1 MALTERDYLHIH
13 KGEDTY
19 LLLRADSHYCF
30 IWIDAKWSES
40 AFHKLLR
47 IYPCS
52 EETLRKHGYRASA
65 FKAETLRYV
74 ITRGTKT
81 DDELELWVG
90 ADLRQYTFGS
100 DYTQEFLDSFF
111 TGARVHHHQPEQ
123 WNGLPMPT
131 IHKIAWGLNG
141 FSILLAF
148 VFSFWGE
155 PSRLLAVLCILCQ
168 LVAIA
173 LPMFFRESFTL
184 EEETFKTYG
193 AKPKCR
199 PGKLWPALVAPAI
212 AMTLNMLENFTMEGR
227 YLFVMMGIMLLVEV
241 AAFIGG
247 LVNSIRV
254 RTTPVNYV
262 LLALLLMIFSS
273 GTVGQL
279 NYVLDFHDKPS
290 YEAQV
295 LDKRQYRGSNSTS
308 YYCTVELP
316 NGEHKEFSV
325 RRSIYEQTEIG
336 EEVLIT
342 DYAGAFGIP
351 FSTLETIE
359 ED

>member
-13 KGEDTY
+13 RGENTF
-19 LLLRADSHYCF
+19 LLLRASSHYHM
-30 IWIDAKWSES
+30 IWIDAKWSEK
-40 AFHKLLR
+40 ALQKLLR

-52 EETLRKHGYRASA
+52 EEVLRKQGFRASA
-65 FKAETLRYV
+65 FKAENLRYV
-74 ITRGTKT
+74 ITTGTKT
-81 DDELELWVG
+81 GDELEFWVG
-90 ADLRQYTFGS
+90 SDLRQYTFGS
-100 DYTQEFLDSFF
+100 DYTPEFLDAFF
-111 TGARVHHHQPEQ
+111 MGAHVHHRQPAQ

-131 IHKIAWGLNG
+131 IHGITWGLNG

-148 VFSFWGE
+148 VFSLWGE
-155 PSRLLAVLCILCQ
+155 PSRILACLCLLCLFAAAVL
-168 LVAIA
+168 
-173 LPMFFRESFTL
+173 PMVFRESFTL

-193 AKPKCR
+193 AKPKYR

-247 LVNSIRV
+247 LVTSIRV

-295 LDKRQYRGSNSTS
+295 LDKRQYRGSRSTS
-308 YYCTVELP
+308 YYCTVDLP
-316 NGEHKEFSV
+316 NGEFKEFSV

-336 EEVLIT
+336 EDVLIT